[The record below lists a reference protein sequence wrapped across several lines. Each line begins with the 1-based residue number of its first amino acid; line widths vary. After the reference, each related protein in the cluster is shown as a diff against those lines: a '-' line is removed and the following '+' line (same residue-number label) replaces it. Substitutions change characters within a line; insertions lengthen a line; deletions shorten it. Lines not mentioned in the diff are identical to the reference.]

1 MTRTFDVCV
10 IGTGGVVG
18 LAIARQLA
26 AGGRSVAGIE
36 KHESAGK
43 ETSGRNSSVIHSGFH
58 EVRGTLKAQLALRGS
73 GLIAE
78 YAIGKNIPILKT
90 GMLIAVPRGALREGL
105 WQEAGALWN
114 LWRRGRAMR
123 VPFRF
128 IFSASGVREFAAVDA
143 VGGIFI
149 PAVHV
154 IDVEKFLQSLEA
166 DASAA
171 GAELSYGQEVV
182 GIRVDGSA
190 YVITTGRGEFRARV
204 LVNSAGLHAHEISR
218 MAGGPEY
225 SMEFL
230 RGDYYEMAGGMARWN
245 IPALVYPAMPPRS
258 PSKGIHFSPRT
269 DGRLFI
275 GPDARLV
282 PAPAS
287 YESYEKDAT
296 PKEVFLAAARKFLP
310 QIREDDL
317 QWSYCGI
324 RPKLAAKSGKA
335 DFVIR
340 VDRTDVPLINL
351 VGIDSPGLSASL
363 AIGEYVDSM
372 VRETGV

>member
-1 MTRTFDVCV
+1 M
-10 IGTGGVVG
+10 G

-73 GLIAE
+73 RLIAE
-78 YAIGKNIPILKT
+78 YARDTGFPIMKM

-114 LWRRGRAMR
+114 SWRRGRAMG

-149 PAVHV
+149 PEVHV
-154 IDVEKFLQSLEA
+154 IDVEQFLQSLEA

-171 GAELSYGQEVV
+171 GAELFYGQEVV
-182 GIRVDGSA
+182 GIRVDGPA
-190 YVITTGRGEFRARV
+190 YVITTERDEFRARV
-204 LVNSAGLHAHEISR
+204 LLNSAGLHPHEISR

-230 RGDYYEMAGGMARWN
+230 RGDYYEMSGGMARWN

-269 DGRLFI
+269 DGPLFI

-282 PAPAS
+282 PAPG
-287 YESYEKDAT
+287 SYEKDET

-324 RPKLAAKSGKA
+324 RPKLAAKSGESRLRHSHGPHGCSPHKPRRHRFSGA
-335 DFVIR
+335 FRQPRDRGIR
-340 VDRTDVPLINL
+340 R
-351 VGIDSPGLSASL
+351 
-363 AIGEYVDSM
+363 
-372 VRETGV
+372 